1 MSSAYDHDYYKLA
14 KLYKRKKTDI
24 VLPEDEYVGNK
35 KIITDYFSK
44 YFISLLENAKHKD
57 HPVVKAYV
65 DFFISN
71 NLAEIY
77 AESAYYPDVK
87 CRYIEIHQVGGL
99 MMANK
104 FIRAYNNMMLDTVPD
119 PLPSLNNTEPL
130 EESLVEQTY
139 AESLMNESKARE
151 VTVEPVPANITNLHI
166 WFILNITTINV
177 FKGN

>member
-1 MSSAYDHDYYKLA
+1 
-14 KLYKRKKTDI
+14 
-24 VLPEDEYVGNK
+24 
-35 KIITDYFSK
+35 
-44 YFISLLENAKHKD
+44 
-57 HPVVKAYV
+57 
-65 DFFISN
+65 
-71 NLAEIY
+71 
-77 AESAYYPDVK
+77 
-87 CRYIEIHQVGGL
+87 
-99 MMANK
+99 
-104 FIRAYNNMMLDTVPD
+104 MMLDTVPD

>member
-71 NLAEIY
+71 NLARD
-77 AESAYYPDVK
+77 SA
-87 CRYIEIHQVGGL
+87 R
-99 MMANK
+99 
-104 FIRAYNNMMLDTVPD
+104 
-119 PLPSLNNTEPL
+119 
-130 EESLVEQTY
+130 LVY
-139 AESLMNESKARE
+139 S
-151 VTVEPVPANITNLHI
+151 
-166 WFILNITTINV
+166 
-177 FKGN
+177 